1 MAFDYAEMVDVV
13 DDLLSEFGREVLLK
27 KTARPAAGAAEPW
40 NGPSAWDDATAS
52 HNDMLRTTAVFIG
65 RGMSLTQGRV
75 SGQQQERVGPALTT
89 EATDIFIVSGSV
101 GVDIKQFTRMN
112 DGKQVWGITKV
123 VELKPGDTVIAYIV
137 EVHQ

>member
-1 MAFDYAEMVDVV
+1 MAFDYSEMVGVV
-13 DDLLSEFGREVLLK
+13 DELLAEFGREITLK
-27 KTARPAAGAAEPW
+27 KTARAAADTDEPW
-40 NGPSAWDDATAS
+40 NGPTEWDDATAS
-52 HNDMLRTTAVFIG
+52 PNEMVKTTAVFIG

-75 SGQQQERVGPALTT
+75 SGQQQERVGPTLTT
-89 EATDIFIVSGSV
+89 EGTDIFVVSGSV
-101 GVDIKQFTRMN
+101 NVDVKQFTRIN